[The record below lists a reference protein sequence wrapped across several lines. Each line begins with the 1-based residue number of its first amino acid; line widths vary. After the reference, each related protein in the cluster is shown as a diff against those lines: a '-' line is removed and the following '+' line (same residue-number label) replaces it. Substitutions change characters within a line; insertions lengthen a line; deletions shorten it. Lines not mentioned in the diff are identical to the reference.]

1 LNVACIAG
9 KTIIFGAPI
18 LRAKTLQNLF
28 KPSAVILALTLAL
41 PALAADKQRIDKQ
54 ADIPRFS
61 YTITEPL
68 ESVVRDK
75 ATFAKVTA
83 KIRADIESVL
93 AQYDIADK
101 ASQRQYLGALV
112 QLDFLAGNYDAAL
125 ARTEAIRALEEKPAD
140 KLLSGLRLRA
150 MVAAAKQTGGVNTP
164 AYLEAVSQNIRKE
177 LDSLPYAVI
186 SNDVKS
192 YKASAELIGEGRVL
206 GGVKEVLQATLDKTG
221 TLSSDLAPGLINAR
235 YALETALPLKQTLI
249 NTYTA
254 YLDQH
259 KVEKSDI
266 WAARQVTLPAT
277 GRYTPVN
284 VAVWDS
290 GVDTKLFPNQLLLDT
305 KFKPALIAFDLQ
317 AQVTTGELYPIPA
330 HVQPKLPEMLARTKG
345 FSDLQSNIDSV
356 EASEVKQF
364 MSTLKPEAFK
374 PTVEQLGLAGNYVHG
389 THVAGIT
396 LEGNPWARLLTARIS
411 FDYKLQPDPCPSK
424 ALAERSAKASQS
436 FVDYF
441 KQYKVRV
448 VNMSWGGSVK
458 DGEEA
463 LEKCGIGKTT
473 EERKKL
479 AREYFEIEKQALS
492 KAFSS
497 APEILFI
504 TAAGNSNSDSSFG
517 EFIPSSIV
525 LPNLLTVGAVDK
537 AGDEAP
543 FTSYGPTV
551 VVHANGYQVQSY
563 LPGGKRVGLSG
574 TSMASPN
581 VANLAAKLLAVK
593 PSLTPTELIA
603 LIRETADKT
612 EDGRRILINPTKAMA
627 RVM

>member
-1 LNVACIAG
+1 M
-9 KTIIFGAPI
+9 
-18 LRAKTLQNLF
+18 RAKTLQNLF

>member
-1 LNVACIAG
+1 M
-9 KTIIFGAPI
+9 
-18 LRAKTLQNLF
+18 RAKTLQNLF

-259 KVEKSDI
+259 KVEKADI

-290 GVDTKLFPNQLLLDT
+290 GVDTALFPNQLLLDT

-317 AQVTTGELYPIPA
+317 AQATTGELYPIPA

>member
-1 LNVACIAG
+1 M
-9 KTIIFGAPI
+9 
-18 LRAKTLQNLF
+18 RAKTLQNLF

-259 KVEKSDI
+259 KVEKADI

-290 GVDTKLFPNQLLLDT
+290 GVDTALFPNQLLLDT

-317 AQVTTGELYPIPA
+317 AQATTGELYPIPA
-330 HVQPKLPEMLARTKG
+330 QVQPKLPEMLARTKG